1 MTIFIDIDDTISNF
15 AEVLLKYLNKK
26 NNTSYNIKEI
36 TSWNWICEKFNNPW
50 EVISE
55 VFWEEVNI
63 IEEAKNF
70 IKKRLEKNDEIYLVS
85 ATFIDNNLPIK
96 IEKTIEKL
104 DNLIDKN
111 HIIITNNKTLL
122 CGDIMIDDGIHNLI
136 NNHCKINICF
146 AQPWNWNITTNSSR
160 EYFNIIRTNEWDRI
174 NDIIEYLYL
183 YY

>member
-1 MTIFIDIDDTISNF
+1 MTIFIGIDDTITNF
-15 AEVLLKYLNKK
+15 GEVLLQRLNNKYR
-26 NNTSYNIKEI
+26 TSFKLEDI
-36 TSWNWICEKFNNPW
+36 TSWEWYRENFINPW
-50 EVISE
+50 EVINKS
-55 VFWEEVNI
+55 FWEEVEVNI
-63 IEEAKNF
+63 EAKNF

-146 AQPWNWNITTNSSR
+146 AQPWNWSITTNFQR
-160 EYFNIIRTNEWDRI
+160 EYLNIIRTNEWDRI
-174 NDIIEYLYL
+174 NDIIKYSYL

>member
-15 AEVLLKYLNKK
+15 AEVLLKYLNNK

-146 AQPWNWNITTNSSR
+146 AQPWNWSITTNSSR

-174 NDIIEYLYL
+174 NDIVEYSYL

>member
-1 MTIFIDIDDTISNF
+1 MIIFIDIDDTITNF
-15 AEVLLKYLNKK
+15 AEILLKRLNKK
-26 NNTSYNIKEI
+26 YKTNYNVKDI
-36 TSWNWICEKFNNPW
+36 TYWNWVTERYNEPW
-50 EVISE
+50 EVIGKS
-55 VFWEEVNI
+55 FWEEVEVNI
-63 IEEAKNF
+63 EAKNF

-111 HIIITNNKTLL
+111 HIIITNNKTFL
-122 CGDIMIDDGIHNLI
+122 CGDIMIDDGVHNLI

-146 AQPWNWNITTNSSR
+146 AQPWNWSITTNSQR
-160 EYFNIIRTNEWDRI
+160 EYFDIIRTNEWNRI
-174 NDIIEYLYL
+174 NDIVGYSYL

>member
-1 MTIFIDIDDTISNF
+1 MTIFIDIDDTITNF
-15 AEVLLKYLNKK
+15 GEVLLQRLNNKYR
-26 NNTSYNIKEI
+26 TSFKLEDI
-36 TSWNWICEKFNNPW
+36 TSWEWYRENFANPW
-50 EVISE
+50 EVINES
-55 VFWEEVNI
+55 FWEEVEINI
-63 IEEAKNF
+63 EAKNF

-85 ATFIDNNLPIK
+85 ATFIGNNLPIK

-122 CGDIMIDDGIHNLI
+122 CGDIMIDDGVHNLI

-146 AQPWNWNITTNSSR
+146 AQPWNWKALTNSQR
-160 EYFNIIRTNEWDRI
+160 EYLNIIRTNEWNRI
-174 NDIIEYLYL
+174 NDIVEYLHL